1 MIMTVQERKERAKMK
16 KRRQFAK
23 RRMILLLAALF
34 VITVG
39 SIVCGSIFS
48 SAKDPATDI
57 PQHKYYTSI
66 TIKEGDSLWSIAQ
79 EYVTDTYEDTQ
90 EYIDELIQLNGLSS
104 NIIHEGQKLVIAYY
118 DTELR

>member
-1 MIMTVQERKERAKMK
+1 MTVQEREEKVTMIK
-16 KRRQFAK
+16 KRQIAK

-57 PQHKYYTSI
+57 PQYKYYKSI
-66 TIKEGDSLWSIAQ
+66 TIEQGDSLWSIAQ
-79 EYVTDTYEDTQ
+79 EYRSDTYEDVQ
-90 EYIDELIQLNGLSS
+90 EYINELVQLNGLTSMT
-104 NIIHEGQKLVIAYY
+104 IHEGQHLVVAYY
-118 DTELR
+118 DAEMH

>member
-1 MIMTVQERKERAKMK
+1 MIMTVQEREEKVTMIK
-16 KRRQFAK
+16 KRQIAK

-57 PQHKYYTSI
+57 PQYKYYKSI
-66 TIKEGDSLWSIAQ
+66 TIEQGDSLWSIAQ
-79 EYVTDTYEDTQ
+79 EYRSDTYEDVQ
-90 EYIDELIQLNGLSS
+90 EYINELVQLNGLTSMT
-104 NIIHEGQKLVIAYY
+104 IHEGQHLVVAYY
-118 DTELR
+118 DAEMH